1 MNKSNR
7 PKNSSSI
14 LSAFK
19 AVAWSFLGIRKQSG
33 YDSDRADLKPI
44 HVILAGLILA
54 FVFILILILIVYQ
67 VTAK

>member
-1 MNKSNR
+1 MNESNQ
-7 PKNSSSI
+7 PKKSSSI

-19 AVAWSFLGIRKQSG
+19 AVAWSFLGIRTRSG
-33 YDSDRADLKPI
+33 YDSDRINLKPI

-54 FVFILILILIVYQ
+54 FLFVLTLILIVYQ

>member
-1 MNKSNR
+1 MNQSSN
-7 PKNSSSI
+7 PKKLSSI

-19 AVAWSFLGIRKQSG
+19 AVAWSFLGIRTQSG
-33 YDSDRADLKPI
+33 YDSDRTRLNPV

-54 FVFILILILIVYQ
+54 FVFVLTLILIAYQ